1 MDISRDENFLS
12 ILRIQSFLRR
22 ENSLFSLVSKKNVT
36 FTQFRL
42 CITDLPRTIM
52 ALKAFV
58 ASTSKLLSKFV
69 QDVCNAED
77 ISVTQMGKEDTLF
90 ADLQASTPDLLFLHA
105 SIIEDFD
112 DNIIARVKADDNLS
126 RAYIVVFASRPEGA
140 EFAYKVGAD
149 AFLPI
154 PFKNEQFE
162 QILRLILNL
171 PKHILVVSKTEA
183 LPNAV
188 REAGAMYDFNVTW
201 AHSAEEAVKVAGEKF
216 PDLILSEYAL
226 PQRNGAGLSKLV
238 KSSHLLGH
246 IPVVIMMESNDEELV
261 EECFEAGSND
271 VFLFPFD
278 RQKHIHLIS
287 TIVKPPRKGRK
298 YSALVVDDSVTVRHV
313 ISKMFKQMGFTVMTA
328 ADGQEGMKLA
338 VQHRPDIITSDYDMP
353 VMDGWEFC
361 ARLRESEFT
370 QGIPVVMVSSRDTM
384 TDKRK
389 AQTLGVAAYLT
400 KPFKTEDLEK
410 IVKALVVQTQRRKKE
425 EILEK
430 YTAGDAV
437 KKIGEGA
444 PGGIEE
450 RSVTIFSC
458 NICDFGKKFD
468 WLGTA
473 RAIELLNE
481 YFRVVTEMIT
491 ERKGVVDSIMGDEIL
506 ARFDTNDAASDALNA
521 IDTAVAL
528 LEYLDSYNS
537 RENDEME
544 VRIGIHSDLVLV
556 GNFGSAEHRLVY
568 SMLGDGVNIAKLLQ
582 RSTLSL
588 IHI

>member
-1 MDISRDENFLS
+1 
-12 ILRIQSFLRR
+12 
-22 ENSLFSLVSKKNVT
+22 
-36 FTQFRL
+36 
-42 CITDLPRTIM
+42 M

-69 QDVCNAED
+69 QDVCTAED
-77 ISVTQMGKEDTLF
+77 ISVTQMGKESTLF
-90 ADLQASTPDLLFLHA
+90 ADLQATLPDLLFLHA
-105 SIIEDFD
+105 SIIEEFD
-112 DNIIARVKADDNLS
+112 DNIIARIKADEQLS
-126 RAYIVVFASRPEGA
+126 RAYIVIFASRPEGA

-171 PKHILVVSKTEA
+171 PKHILVVSKSEA

-188 REAGAMYDFNVTW
+188 REAGAMYDFNVLW
-201 AHSAEEAVKVAGEKF
+201 AHSAEEATKVAGEKF

-226 PQRNGAGLSKLV
+226 PQRSGAVLSKLV

-246 IPVVIMMESNDEELV
+246 IPVVIMMESNDEDLV

-287 TIVKPPRKGRK
+287 NIVKPPRKGRK
-298 YSALVVDDSVTVRHV
+298 YSALVVDDSITVRHV
-313 ISKMFKQMGFTVMTA
+313 ISKMFKQMGFTVLTA

-353 VMDGWEFC
+353 VMDGWDFC

-370 QGIPVVMVSSRDTM
+370 QHIPVVMVSSRDTN

-389 AQTLGVAAYLT
+389 AQSLGVAAYMT

-425 EILEK
+425 ETLEK
-430 YTAGDAV
+430 YTASDAV
-437 KKIGEGA
+437 KKIGEGSA
-444 PGGIEE
+444 LTGMEE
-450 RSVTIFSC
+450 RAVTMFSC
-458 NICDFGKKFD
+458 NICDFSKKFD
-468 WLGTA
+468 WLGTGK
-473 RAIELLNE
+473 AIEVLNE
-481 YFRVVTEMIT
+481 YFTAVTGMIT
-491 ERKGVVDSIMGDEIL
+491 ERNGIIDSIMGDEVL
-506 ARFDTNDAASDALNA
+506 ARFDTGDQSGDALNA

-528 LEYLDSYNS
+528 LEFLDNYNS
-537 RENDEME
+537 RDNDELE
-544 VRIGIHSDLVLV
+544 VRIGIHSDSVLV

-568 SMLGDGVNIAKLLQ
+568 SMLGDGVNITKQLQ
-582 RSTLSL
+582 RATAPNSCLFSVDTYDFVRESVGDLQSYSVPRKGGERDIIAYKL
-588 IHI
+588 

>member
-1 MDISRDENFLS
+1 
-12 ILRIQSFLRR
+12 
-22 ENSLFSLVSKKNVT
+22 
-36 FTQFRL
+36 
-42 CITDLPRTIM
+42 M

-69 QDVCNAED
+69 QDVCSAED
-77 ISVTQMGKEDTLF
+77 IAVTQMTKESSLF
-90 ADLQASTPDLLFLHA
+90 QDLQSALPDLLFLHA
-105 SIIEDFD
+105 SIIEEFD
-112 DNIIARVKADDNLS
+112 DNIIARIKADDQLS

-140 EFAYKVGAD
+140 EFAYKIGAD

-183 LPNAV
+183 LPNTV
-188 REAGAMYDFNVTW
+188 RESGAMYDFNVLW
-201 AHSAEEAVKVAGEKF
+201 AHSAEEAIKIAGEKF

-226 PQRNGAGLSKLV
+226 PQRNGAVLSKLV

-246 IPVVIMMESNDEELV
+246 IPVVIMMESNDEDLV

-278 RQKHIHLIS
+278 RHKHIHLIS
-287 TIVKPPRKGRK
+287 TIVKPPRKGHK
-298 YSALVVDDSVTVRHV
+298 YSALVVDDSVTIRHV
-313 ISKMFKQMGFTVMTA
+313 ISKMFKQMGFTVLTA

-353 VMDGWEFC
+353 VMDGWDFC

-370 QGIPVVMVSSRDTM
+370 QHIPVVMVSSRDTN

-389 AQTLGVAAYLT
+389 AQSLGVAAYLT

-425 EILEK
+425 ETLEK
-430 YTAGDAV
+430 YTSSDAV
-437 KKIGEGA
+437 TKLSEGLSNQM
-444 PGGIEE
+444 EE
-450 RSVTIFSC
+450 RNVTIFSS
-458 NICDFGKKFD
+458 NICEFGKKFD
-468 WLGTA
+468 WLGTE
-473 RAIELLNE
+473 RTIEVLNE
-481 YFRVVTEMIT
+481 YFRVVTSMIT
-491 ERKGVVDSIMGDEIL
+491 ERTGLIDSIMGDEIL
-506 ARFDTNDAASDALNA
+506 ARFDSGDPDTDALNA

-528 LEYLDSYNS
+528 LEHLDAYNS
-537 RENDEME
+537 HDTDELE
-544 VRIGIHSDLVLV
+544 VRIGIHSDRVLV
-556 GNFGSAEHRLVY
+556 GNFGSAERLVY
-568 SMLGDGVNIAKLLQ
+568 SMLGDGVNIAKQLQ
-582 RSTLSL
+582 RSTAPNTCLFSADTYAYVKDSVGDL
-588 IHI
+588 QSYSVPRKSGERDILAYKL